1 MALYLLYNHLNLKV
15 MNKKLIGLVVGVA
28 VLGTAVFY
36 YQDGR
41 SMNVVHEE
49 QEASIEEAASETFDE
64 NNDLFSDDA
73 DFGDVEAATVAID
86 TTKAE
91 K

>member
-1 MALYLLYNHLNLKV
+1 
-15 MNKKLIGLVVGVA
+15 MNKKVVGLIVGVA
-28 VLGTAVFY
+28 VIGAAVFY
-36 YQDGR
+36 YQDSR
-41 SMNVVHEE
+41 SMDAVHEE

-64 NNDLFSDDA
+64 GNDLFSDDV
-73 DFGDVEAATVAID
+73 DFGDIEAAPVALD